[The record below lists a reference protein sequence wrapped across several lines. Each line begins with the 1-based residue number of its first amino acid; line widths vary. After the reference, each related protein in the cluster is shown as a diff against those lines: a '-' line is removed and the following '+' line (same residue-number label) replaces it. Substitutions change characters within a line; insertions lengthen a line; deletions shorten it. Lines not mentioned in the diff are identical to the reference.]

1 MVEMEIPVQTIELMM
16 KSFYDFYGRVI
27 IYDLKMLGTI

>member
-1 MVEMEIPVQTIELMM
+1 MEIPIQTIKLMM

-27 IYDLKMLGTI
+27 VYDLKLLGSKE